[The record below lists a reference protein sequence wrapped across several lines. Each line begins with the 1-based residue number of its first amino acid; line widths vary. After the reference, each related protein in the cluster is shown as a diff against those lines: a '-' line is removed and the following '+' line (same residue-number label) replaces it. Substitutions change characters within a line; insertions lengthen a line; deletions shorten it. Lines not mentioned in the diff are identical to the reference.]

1 MVSPNKGLTVIPWE
15 LMKDL
20 AQLSGLIVG
29 WGLFVGCGIGGLT
42 IAIAVICWIIDFV
55 RKELGR

>member
-1 MVSPNKGLTVIPWE
+1 VISWE

-42 IAIAVICWIIDFV
+42 IAIAVICWVIDFA
-55 RKELGR
+55 RKELGK

>member
-1 MVSPNKGLTVIPWE
+1 MISWE

-29 WGLFVGCGIGGLT
+29 WGLFVGCGIGGLF
-42 IAIAVICWIIDFV
+42 IGGAVICWIIDFV
-55 RKELGR
+55 RKEL

>member
-1 MVSPNKGLTVIPWE
+1 MISSE

-29 WGLFVGCGIGGLT
+29 WGLFLGCGVGGLT

-55 RKELGR
+55 RKELL